1 MDVLR
6 GRIDLTDTRTA
17 LIARG
22 KQFNQADMR
31 EFVRQQRRVEFA
43 YEQHRYFD
51 VRRWMIAP
59 ESGNKP
65 LTGIIVECILKPG
78 QTSMKPYIHNE
89 EKYDYYYYV
98 NDLSSRETRKRMDK
112 MYIAPIHQDEI
123 RRNPNLEQNPFYGD

>member
-1 MDVLR
+1 MRWVLK
-6 GRIDLTDTRTA
+6 LF
-17 LIARG
+17 
-22 KQFNQADMR
+22 Q
-31 EFVRQQRRVEFA
+31 RQQRRVEFA

-65 LTGIIVECILKPG
+65 LTGIIVEGILKPG

-98 NDLSSRETRKRMDK
+98 NDLSSRETRKWMDK
-112 MYIAPIHQDEI
+112 MYFAPIHQDEI
-123 RRNPNLEQNPFYGD
+123 RRNTNLVQNPLYGE